1 MRCGRPVARMEGEEM
16 DAMHEE
22 ILTVPEAADYL
33 RVNPAS
39 VYRMIQHGT
48 LRPLRVGRVI
58 RLTKTEIERW
68 VEDQL
73 TGVTTAS

>member
-1 MRCGRPVARMEGEEM
+1 MRCGWQAPRVESEEM
-16 DAMHEE
+16 EAMHDE

-39 VYRMIQHGT
+39 VYRLIQHGN